1 MQHPELQVLT
11 IRFVGKQLKTHG
23 LPISELGLAFVAIQR
38 IINKAFLALE
48 KRLDKRSFPDR
59 REREIL
65 ALQIACH
72 EKRSDLFG
80 LTPLILDPV
89 NQELIKKCIEFVLAG
104 LVSYAVGEVL
114 ESARG
119 QSDDQKTIFIGSIHA
134 DVVNIVNR
142 IENVGGC
149 ESIEI
154 GSPAYA
160 PQKKI
165 EFTKKSKEYAR
176 HLANEPF
183 LGQIQT
189 IKGSVFK
196 LYPNIEMVE
205 IRRSGGKKCKVFLE
219 TKSFEEIRY
228 GQVRSPVIEV
238 TGRPRY
244 RVGMEGKGFDEF
256 EGHSIK
262 IITEDG
268 FEF

>member
-11 IRFVGKQLKTHG
+11 IRFVGEQLKKQG
-23 LPISELGLAFVAIQR
+23 LPIYELGLAFVAVQR
-38 IINKAFLALE
+38 IVNKAFLALE
-48 KRLDKRSFPDR
+48 KRLDKGSFPNK

-65 ALQIACH
+65 ALQIACY
-72 EKRSDLFG
+72 EKRSDFFA
-80 LTPLILDPV
+80 LTPLIFDPV
-89 NQELIKKCIEFVLAG
+89 NQEIVKKCIEFVLSG
-104 LVSYAVGEVL
+104 IISYAIGEVL
-114 ESARG
+114 DCIRG
-119 QSDDQKTIFIGSIHA
+119 KSNEQKNIFIGSIHA

-142 IENVGGC
+142 IENIGGC

-165 EFTKKSKEYAR
+165 EFTEKSKEYVR

-196 LYPNIEMVE
+196 LYPNMEMVE
-205 IRRSGGKKCKVFLE
+205 IHRSGGKKCKVFLD
-219 TKSFEEIRY
+219 TKNFEEIRY
-228 GQVRSPVIEV
+228 GQVRSPVIEI

-244 RVGMEGKGFDEF
+244 RMGMEGMGFDEF

-262 IITEDG
+262 LITKDG
-268 FEF
+268 F